1 MSSNSVCNHTRDKQ
15 IGLPLR
21 GRPICYHSYDYRL
34 NWPPLSPITITKY
47 IHKTKKISRGAIMNV
62 YKLIPLGILR
72 NNWSAHVFFVKR
84 GFVSLFSPQEEYKE
98 S

>member
-1 MSSNSVCNHTRDKQ
+1 
-15 IGLPLR
+15 
-21 GRPICYHSYDYRL
+21 
-34 NWPPLSPITITKY
+34 
-47 IHKTKKISRGAIMNV
+47 MNV